1 VATSSIPGAIDYL
14 YATVAALPQC
24 AAPVVVSDGWPDLDG
39 DVGVVIGLT
48 PDDATTDDEVTH
60 GQLGAQTQWETYSIP
75 CVIWARAVGGA
86 RPMKTARDQAFAILN
101 AIDSHLRIPTTGR
114 TLGGV
119 LQSGTAYAGNVTI
132 RQTGDAAQ
140 AGEGRTCEIRFDVL
154 CKSRSTA

>member
-60 GQLGAQTQWETYSIP
+60 GQLGAQTQWETYAIP
-75 CVIWARAVGGA
+75 CVIWARVGGTS
-86 RPMKTARDQAFAILN
+86 MKAARDQAFSILD
-101 AIDSHLRIPTTGR
+101 AIDSHLRTPTGR

-119 LQSGTAYAGNVTI
+119 LHSGTAYAGNVVI
-132 RQTGDAAQ
+132 HQTGDAAQ
-140 AGEGRTCEIRFDVL
+140 AGEGRTCEIRFDIV